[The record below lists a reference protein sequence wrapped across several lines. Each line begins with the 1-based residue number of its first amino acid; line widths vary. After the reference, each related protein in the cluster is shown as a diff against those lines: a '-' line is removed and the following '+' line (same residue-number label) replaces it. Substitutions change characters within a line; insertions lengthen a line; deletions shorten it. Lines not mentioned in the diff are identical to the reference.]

1 MTSLAILTEA
11 RSIVCFVMAP
21 WKIKGYLTFTIGYVP
36 TRNVPTQ
43 IVTKKRRNDMKL
55 NHLDS
60 LVVLIWLFI
69 CLLLVGAAYAG
80 MLVFK

>member
-1 MTSLAILTEA
+1 
-11 RSIVCFVMAP
+11 
-21 WKIKGYLTFTIGYVP
+21 
-36 TRNVPTQ
+36 
-43 IVTKKRRNDMKL
+43 MKL